1 MEAQVTNESACMKVV
16 ITDVS
21 VFFDLYHLQVLPEF
35 FALDLEIHTTDFVY
49 NEILHEEQKSDFAIF
64 ERSKKLHIIKI
75 TPEEEDSIRAM
86 ELIRSN
92 KSFPDRTVL
101 WKAKKMGCALLTS
114 DGKLR
119 KEAEEKGLEVRGSI
133 WVVNQII
140 ETGIVTRVKG
150 LELLKQMKLVN
161 PRLPMEEIDKL
172 IKRLK

>member
-1 MEAQVTNESACMKVV
+1 MEAQVTNESAGMKVV

-49 NEILHEEQKSDFAIF
+49 NEITHEEQKSDFAIF

-75 TPEEEDSIRAM
+75 TPEEEDEIRKM
-86 ELIRSN
+86 ELLRSN

-101 WKAKKMGCALLTS
+101 WKAKQFGCALLTS
-114 DGKLR
+114 DSKLR
-119 KEAEEKGLEVRGSI
+119 KEAEVQGLEVRGSI

-140 ETGIVTRVKG
+140 ETGIVTN
-150 LELLKQMKLVN
+150 M
-161 PRLPMEEIDKL
+161 I
-172 IKRLK
+172 